1 MLLCFSVVV
10 IAAVVLVVVRT
21 ADTLLEATQDPSI
34 AARLATQPWLA
45 IPSVDPLIM
54 AHAAKTY
61 ARLVARGG
69 ALVKNVELQVQT
81 ASEWLQGG
89 SSRQSGR
96 LGFYRASSHSLAMH
110 KLMR

>member
-1 MLLCFSVVV
+1 
-10 IAAVVLVVVRT
+10 
-21 ADTLLEATQDPSI
+21 
-34 AARLATQPWLA
+34 
-45 IPSVDPLIM
+45 M

-89 SSRQSGR
+89 SPHFAR
-96 LGFYRASSHSLAMH
+96 
-110 KLMR
+110 